1 MHTIN
6 VEYCTK
12 LFKKETIE
20 NLFEHY
26 LYMLT
31 DIIENVDAKIK
42 DIDIIT
48 PKENKLLEKFNATDG
63 EINNDTTAYLIEKQ
77 VDENPNNIAV
87 ICEDKVLTYKQLD
100 DKANSL
106 ANYLIKIGV
115 KSNDIVCIM
124 TNRSLETIVAMYAVL
139 KAGGAFLNVDPTY
152 PVDRTKYYIESSRSQ
167 YVLTQKEL
175 KDRVKEIPNC
185 IEIDLDN
192 NIYQENKDRPKVN
205 IKMEDLSYIIYTS
218 GSTGVPKGVMLNQ
231 VGLTNMAK
239 AMTKALDYLHDGKV
253 HTLLSVTSTPFDIF
267 VYEIIVSL
275 THGQR
280 IVMANNAEHRNPK
293 LLEKLMEKYNT
304 DVMTVT
310 PSLMKIV
317 YDNRS
322 ENSPLRLVKN
332 MVFGG
337 EPLPEKFVKDLK
349 ALADDITV
357 FNIYGPSEITVL
369 SNVQNLNGEPEITTG
384 PPIMNTQIHILDK
397 NLNRVPI
404 GVVGEIYISGIQVG
418 VGYLG
423 KEELTNQ
430 KFLQNKFGKGRMY
443 KSGDIGRWTFE
454 GKIQCLGRID
464 HQIKL
469 RGLRIE
475 LGEIENKMEQ
485 YPGVSAAIV
494 NKITINDK
502 DSLCGYYVTDGTS
515 NISELEIK
523 SYLKKYLPQYM
534 VPSYIVHLEKM
545 PYTINRK
552 IDRKALPM
560 PNIEEENFKEEE
572 PDKYDND
579 ELKLLQIWKNILH
592 LDKIN
597 LNDNFFDIGGD
608 SISAIKMQIEALKY
622 NFNFEYADIFKY
634 PTIKELAS
642 KKRYNKNNNIQKYD
656 YSEINK
662 ILKRNN
668 LENLKKIQK
677 YNVKDVL
684 LIGGTGYLGI
694 HILYEY
700 LKYENGKIYCLV
712 RRKNNEEPLIRLQQ
726 KIAFY
731 FGNDY
736 YEKNKDRIQVVEGD
750 IVEENLAINSK
761 DYKMLKNN
769 ITTVINAGAL
779 VKHFGI
785 SKLFNDINVKG
796 TENVVEFC
804 KKENK
809 RLIHISTI
817 SVSGNG
823 EKEETVEET
832 TENINS
838 KKIFKESDLYIGQN
852 ISGIYT
858 ITKFEAEKI
867 VLKAIKSGLNAQIL
881 RMGNITNR
889 YSDGVFQQNV
899 EENAFAKRLKSFIEL
914 GMFPKYLLDHAIEL
928 GPVDLC
934 AEAVIKILEY
944 DSNCNVLHIYNSKLL
959 PIKLLVNTMK
969 ELGINIEAVDD
980 ETMSRKLKEILNDN
994 FKKEILS
1001 GIIHDI
1007 DSKKRL
1013 IYTSNIRVSYD
1024 FSEKYLEKIGFS
1036 WKNIDREYI
1045 LKYMNYFKGIGFIE
1059 Y

>member
-1 MHTIN
+1 M
-6 VEYCTK
+6 
-12 LFKKETIE
+12 
-20 NLFEHY
+20 
-26 LYMLT
+26 
-31 DIIENVDAKIK
+31 
-42 DIDIIT
+42 
-48 PKENKLLEKFNATDG
+48 
-63 EINNDTTAYLIEKQ
+63 
-77 VDENPNNIAV
+77 
-87 ICEDKVLTYKQLD
+87 
-100 DKANSL
+100 
-106 ANYLIKIGV
+106 
-115 KSNDIVCIM
+115 
-124 TNRSLETIVAMYAVL
+124 
-139 KAGGAFLNVDPTY
+139 
-152 PVDRTKYYIESSRSQ
+152 
-167 YVLTQKEL
+167 
-175 KDRVKEIPNC
+175 
-185 IEIDLDN
+185 
-192 NIYQENKDRPKVN
+192 
-205 IKMEDLSYIIYTS
+205 
-218 GSTGVPKGVMLNQ
+218 
-231 VGLTNMAK
+231 
-239 AMTKALDYLHDGKV
+239 
-253 HTLLSVTSTPFDIF
+253 
-267 VYEIIVSL
+267 
-275 THGQR
+275 
-280 IVMANNAEHRNPK
+280 
-293 LLEKLMEKYNT
+293 
-304 DVMTVT
+304 
-310 PSLMKIV
+310 
-317 YDNRS
+317 
-322 ENSPLRLVKN
+322 
-332 MVFGG
+332 
-337 EPLPEKFVKDLK
+337 
-349 ALADDITV
+349 
-357 FNIYGPSEITVL
+357 
-369 SNVQNLNGEPEITTG
+369 
-384 PPIMNTQIHILDK
+384 
-397 NLNRVPI
+397 
-404 GVVGEIYISGIQVG
+404 
-418 VGYLG
+418 
-423 KEELTNQ
+423 
-430 KFLQNKFGKGRMY
+430 
-443 KSGDIGRWTFE
+443 
-454 GKIQCLGRID
+454 
-464 HQIKL
+464 
-469 RGLRIE
+469 
-475 LGEIENKMEQ
+475 
-485 YPGVSAAIV
+485 
-494 NKITINDK
+494 
-502 DSLCGYYVTDGTS
+502 
-515 NISELEIK
+515 
-523 SYLKKYLPQYM
+523 
-534 VPSYIVHLEKM
+534 
-545 PYTINRK
+545 
-552 IDRKALPM
+552 
-560 PNIEEENFKEEE
+560 
-572 PDKYDND
+572 
-579 ELKLLQIWKNILH
+579 
-592 LDKIN
+592 
-597 LNDNFFDIGGD
+597 
-608 SISAIKMQIEALKY
+608 
-622 NFNFEYADIFKY
+622 
-634 PTIKELAS
+634 
-642 KKRYNKNNNIQKYD
+642 
-656 YSEINK
+656 
-662 ILKRNN
+662 
-668 LENLKKIQK
+668 
-677 YNVKDVL
+677 
-684 LIGGTGYLGI
+684 
-694 HILYEY
+694 
-700 LKYENGKIYCLV
+700 KYENGKIYCLV

-761 DYKMLKNN
+761 DYEILKNN

-832 TENINS
+832 KENINS